1 MFTGVGV
8 ALVTLF
14 DSSGA
19 VDAPATAQHAAR
31 LLELGVS
38 ALIVAGTT
46 GEPMSLE
53 REERPALIEAIR
65 DVAHDT
71 PVIAG
76 TGAVSTREAV
86 RLTRDAIDA
95 GADAVLALAPPAPV
109 DVTAYYR
116 AVVEEAGETPALAYH
131 FPAIWSPGFEPSAL
145 SDFGVV
151 GVKDSSGDARRL
163 FATQDS
169 FDGAFYPGSPFLL
182 SLAGSQGA
190 PGAILAVANVAPE
203 LSIQAFGGDDEAQR
217 EVARIVGSLSGN
229 RWEAVKA
236 ATAERFGT
244 SAVTRMA

>member
-1 MFTGVGV
+1 MFKGVGV

-14 DSSGA
+14 DSTGA
-19 VDAPATAQHAAR
+19 VDAPATAEHASR
-31 LLELGVS
+31 LMELGVS

-53 REERPALIEAIR
+53 REERAALIEAVR
-65 DVAHDT
+65 GVADGT

-76 TGAVSTREAV
+76 TGAVSTRQAV
-86 RLTRDAIDA
+86 QLTRDAIDA

-116 AVVEEAGETPALAYH
+116 AVVAAAADVPALAYH
-131 FPAIWSPGFEPSAL
+131 FPAIWSPGFDPSAL

-151 GVKDSSGDARRL
+151 GVKDSSGDAKRL
-163 FATQDS
+163 FATMDA

-182 SLAGSQGA
+182 SLASSQGA

-203 LSIQAFGGDDEAQR
+203 LSIRAFGGDDDAQR
-217 EVARIVGSLSGN
+217 EVARIVGSLTGN
-229 RWEAVKA
+229 RWKAMKA
-236 ATAERFGT
+236 AVSERFGT
-244 SAVTRMA
+244 SPVTRMA